1 MEICL
6 LLCNIGVN
14 SQPVCPESVTDGL
27 RSRLPAKVVVA
38 PPFFTAAGE
47 NIMDLNKAQGRQVV
61 TTNPESREIREPVV
75 SSVIRGDPRDILE
88 FQDTPE
94 QTQALYDRLNKTIRC
109 TLFEQHRAYLRCPV
123 CSEYDTCVQLRTE
136 QRIEL
141 QNSPFFSIKEITWDG
156 PRRTKKMYI
165 AVCTDG
171 SLRRLDNFDP
181 KDTDGVGIDQY
192 KDVEEVLVVTKAF
205 RRKVMWA
212 PVPLEQLN
220 AGRDNGGAPENSE
233 SLIKKETIAE
243 VTRQRKARNGAA
255 KPNNGKKK

>member
-1 MEICL
+1 
-6 LLCNIGVN
+6 
-14 SQPVCPESVTDGL
+14 
-27 RSRLPAKVVVA
+27 LPAIVLVA
-38 PPFFTAAGE
+38 PPFFTAAGG

-61 TTNPESREIREPVV
+61 PTNPESREPVV
-75 SSVIRGDPRDILE
+75 SSVNRGDPRDILE
-88 FQDTPE
+88 FQGTPE
-94 QTQALYDRLNKTIRC
+94 QTQALYAWLNKTIRC

-123 CSEYDTCVQLRTE
+123 CPEYDTCVQLRTE

-212 PVPLEQLN
+212 PVPLEQVN
-220 AGRDNGGAPENSE
+220 AGWDNGGMPENSE
-233 SLIKKETIAE
+233 SPIKKEGIAE
-243 VTRQRKARNGAA
+243 VTRQQKARNGAA